1 MYAAL
6 DAVMKLAIDNP
17 MNRLRFGRV
26 DMCDRVLE
34 ALDTYVAFLYFC
46 MWTLLAVRP
55 VCLASPP
62 PTVD

>member
-17 MNRLRFGRV
+17 LNRLRFGRV

-34 ALDTYVAFLYFC
+34 GLDRYCRFC
-46 MWTLLAVRP
+46 TCVFRVSCPERIRL
-55 VCLASPP
+55 
-62 PTVD
+62 TVSWA